1 MQKTISESFS
11 ETLNKTSIASLLSE
25 SPNPDIINMSTEELL
40 ELIEMT
46 KQQKK
51 EQEILKK
58 HIENFYHIWQ
68 NKQGT
73 FLSYLPAPDKPK
85 GRKPVS
91 ATTQEKLERKI
102 IDFYLHLESEEAKQ
116 EEQDRISTLKV
127 LYPIWL
133 KYKNLETTATS
144 YIRRIDNDWKAYYL
158 DDPIIHT
165 DIRTFTKV
173 TLKEWA
179 LTKIRDLQLSKKQY
193 YNMTVII
200 RQALNYAVDHGI
212 IPINPYNQF
221 KIDGKLFRKIKKPE
235 DSTQVFLKTER
246 PLIEAEA
253 WLDFEEKGCTTAL
266 AIPLAFQTGVRLGE
280 LIALKSSDIIR
291 DGKYLHIQRM
301 AQRIERQRPDGT
313 WYPATWVTVD
323 HAKSDAGDREVY
335 LTEEAR
341 RIIKLILDANEDH
354 HYRDHDFLF
363 VNKGKR
369 ITPRAVDSRI
379 RKYCDH
385 INIAQKSTHKIRKSF
400 ISTLLD
406 AGININEVRKQV
418 GHEDEH
424 TTLSNYCFN
433 RNDDAQKEADME
445 HALAS

>member
-1 MQKTISESFS
+1 MQKTISES
-11 ETLNKTSIASLLSE
+11 LNKTSIASLLSE

-51 EQEILKK
+51 EQEILKQ
-58 HIENFYHIWQ
+58 HIEKFYHIWQ
-68 NKQGT
+68 NDKGI

-85 GRKPVS
+85 GRKPVT
-91 ATTQEKLERKI
+91 ATTSEKLERKI
-102 IDFYLHLESEEAKQ
+102 IDFYLHLESEGARK

-144 YIRRIDNDWKAYYL
+144 YIRRIDNDWQKYYL
-158 DDPIIHT
+158 DDPIIKT

-179 LTKIRDLQLSKKQY
+179 LNKVRDLKLSKNQY

-200 RQALNYAVDHGI
+200 RQSLDYAVDHGI
-212 IPINPYNQF
+212 IPVNPYNQF

-235 DSTQVFLKTER
+235 DTTQVFLKSER

-253 WLDFEEKGCTTAL
+253 WEEFEEKGCTTAL

-280 LIALKSSDIIR
+280 LIALKSGDIIR

-313 WYPATWVTVD
+313 WYPSTWVTVD

-341 RIIKLILDANEDH
+341 RIIKLILDSNENN

-363 VNKGKR
+363 VDKGKR
-369 ITPRAVDSRI
+369 ITPRAVDTRI
-379 RKYCDH
+379 RKYCEH
-385 INIAQKSTHKIRKSF
+385 ININPKSTHKIRKSF

-418 GHEDEH
+418 GHQDER
-424 TTLSNYCFN
+424 TTLHNYCFN

-445 HALAS
+445 YALVN

>member
-1 MQKTISESFS
+1 M
-11 ETLNKTSIASLLSE
+11 NHLLQS
-25 SPNPDIINMSTEELL
+25 
-40 ELIEMT
+40 
-46 KQQKK
+46 
-51 EQEILKK
+51 
-58 HIENFYHIWQ
+58 HF
-68 NKQGT
+68 
-73 FLSYLPAPDKPK
+73 
-85 GRKPVS
+85 
-91 ATTQEKLERKI
+91 
-102 IDFYLHLESEEAKQ
+102 
-116 EEQDRISTLKV
+116 
-127 LYPIWL
+127 YPIWL

-144 YIRRIDNDWKAYYL
+144 YIRRIDNDWQKYYL
-158 DDPIIHT
+158 DDPIIKT

-179 LTKIRDLQLSKKQY
+179 LNKVRDLKLSKNQY

-200 RQALNYAVDHGI
+200 RQSLDYAVDHGI
-212 IPINPYNQF
+212 IPVNPYNQF

-235 DSTQVFLKTER
+235 DTTQVFLKSER

-253 WLDFEEKGCTTAL
+253 WQEFEEKGCTTAL
-266 AIPLAFQTGVRLGE
+266 AIPLAFQTGVRLRE

-313 WYPATWVTVD
+313 WYPSTWVTVD

-335 LTEEAR
+335 LTEVAR
-341 RIIKLILDANEDH
+341 RIIKLILDSNENN

-363 VNKGKR
+363 VDKGKR
-369 ITPRAVDSRI
+369 ITPRAVDTRI
-379 RKYCDH
+379 RKYCEH
-385 INIAQKSTHKIRKSF
+385 ININPKSTHKIRKSF

-418 GHEDEH
+418 GHQDER
-424 TTLSNYCFN
+424 TTLHNYCFN

-445 HALAS
+445 YALVN

>member
-1 MQKTISESFS
+1 MQKTISKSFS
-11 ETLNKTSIASLLSE
+11 ESLNKTSIASLLSE

-51 EQEILKK
+51 EQEILKH
-58 HIENFYHIWQ
+58 HIEKFYHIWQ
-68 NKQGT
+68 NDKGI

-85 GRKPVS
+85 GRKPVT
-91 ATTQEKLERKI
+91 ATTSEKLERKI
-102 IDFYLHLESEEAKQ
+102 IDFYLHLESEESRK

-144 YIRRIDNDWKAYYL
+144 YIRKIDNDWQKYYL
-158 DDPIIHT
+158 DDPIIKT

-179 LTKIRDLQLSKKQY
+179 LNRVRDLKLSKNQY

-200 RQALNYAVDHGI
+200 RQSLDYAVDHGI
-212 IPINPYNQF
+212 IPVNPYNQF
-221 KIDGKLFRKIKKPE
+221 KIDGRLFRKIKNPE
-235 DSTQVFLKTER
+235 DTTQVFLKSER
-246 PLIEAEA
+246 PLIETEA
-253 WLDFEEKGCTTAL
+253 WQEFEEKGCTTAL

-313 WYPATWVTVD
+313 WYPSTWVTVD

-341 RIIKLILDANEDH
+341 RIIKLILDSNENN

-363 VNKGKR
+363 VDKGKR
-369 ITPRAVDSRI
+369 ITPRAVDTRI
-379 RKYCDH
+379 RKYCEH
-385 INIAQKSTHKIRKSF
+385 ININPKSTHKIRKSF

-418 GHEDEH
+418 GHQDER
-424 TTLSNYCFN
+424 TTLHNYCFN

-445 HALAS
+445 YALVN

>member
-11 ETLNKTSIASLLSE
+11 ESLNKTSIASLLSE

-51 EQEILKK
+51 EQEILKQ
-58 HIENFYHIWQ
+58 HIEKFYHIWQ
-68 NKQGT
+68 NDKGI

-85 GRKPVS
+85 GRKPVT
-91 ATTQEKLERKI
+91 ATTSEKLERKI
-102 IDFYLHLESEEAKQ
+102 IDFYLHLESEEARK

-144 YIRRIDNDWKAYYL
+144 YIRRIDNDWQKYYL
-158 DDPIIHT
+158 DDPIIKT

-179 LTKIRDLQLSKKQY
+179 LNKVRDLKLSKNQY

-200 RQALNYAVDHGI
+200 RQSLDYAVDHGI
-212 IPINPYNQF
+212 IPVNPYNQF

-235 DSTQVFLKTER
+235 DTTQVFLKSER

-253 WLDFEEKGCTTAL
+253 WEEFEEKGCTTAL

-280 LIALKSSDIIR
+280 LIALKSGDIIR

-313 WYPATWVTVD
+313 WYPSTWVTVD

-341 RIIKLILDANEDH
+341 RIIKLILDSNENN

-363 VNKGKR
+363 VDKGKR
-369 ITPRAVDSRI
+369 ITPRAVDTRI
-379 RKYCDH
+379 RKYCEH
-385 INIAQKSTHKIRKSF
+385 ININPKSTHKIRKSF

-418 GHEDEH
+418 GHQDER
-424 TTLSNYCFN
+424 TTLHNYCFN

-445 HALAS
+445 YALVN